1 MTLPVF
7 PTLLGIGWGISKTP
21 MWSTQVMTAQ
31 SGVEYRSSNWSYPR
45 WKFSLPVEF
54 LRQFSP
60 YSEYSTLV
68 GFCNQM
74 NGQQGNFLYNDAS
87 SPDNT
92 VTSQP
97 LGVGTG
103 SQTAFPLVRTLG
115 GFTEPILA
123 VNAISQVTVNGTPT
137 SAYTL
142 SSSFG
147 YANDTINF
155 TTAPLLNAAVAAT
168 FTFYFVCRFL
178 SDEPEFQNFIRN
190 RWSMKAIEFES
201 CK

>member
-7 PTLLGIGWGISKTP
+7 PTLPGIDWGITKTP

-31 SGVEYRSSNWSYPR
+31 SGVEYRASNWSYPR

-54 LRQFSP
+54 LRQFST

-74 NGQQGNFLYNDAS
+74 NGQFANFLYSDTS

-92 VTSQP
+92 ATSQP

-103 SQTAFPLVRTLG
+103 STIAFPLVRTLG

-123 VNAISQVTVNGTPT
+123 VNTISQVTVNGTPT

-155 TTAPLLNAAVAAT
+155 TTAPLLNASVAAT

-178 SDEPEFQNFIRN
+178 SDEPEFQNFFKN
-190 RWSMKAIEFES
+190 RWSMRALEFES